1 MTAIG
6 QKARTAD
13 IAIRAVVRERQGRDT
28 AVATRRVLVSA
39 LLGALAI
46 PAAATD
52 YTATVTASSGQVVT
66 LNGDTVTVAGGG
78 GTGLHATGAG
88 AQILSSDTAVQ
99 AGGNGALADLG
110 GYIRLT
116 GGSAAGSNGVR
127 ATGAGSLIEASGTA
141 ISGTSGA
148 RAENGASVSLAN
160 LTVATQGTL
169 AVGLTTIGQGSTA
182 TGDGLGITTQGMY
195 GYGVN
200 ANAGTAVT
208 LSQTTITTA
217 GDVAYGLLAVGSG
230 GSIVAGDGT
239 TITTTGAN
247 ALGAL
252 ARGGSITLSNG
263 STTTQGT
270 SAPGLAALGAGS
282 QLSATQWQ
290 VRTTGASSGGN
301 GSYGAYAVNGGLI
314 ALDQATIATQG
325 DLAAGLFAS
334 GAGSQITAS
343 ATTVT
348 TSGSG
353 ADGVQLVG
361 GSVSLSGST
370 INAAGNGVHLGSASS
385 VSSGGNLLQVMGGR
399 IESVQGSALY
409 ADAGSSTVTL
419 GNGAQLV
426 GGNGIVLAVRQAGT
440 SVDLTADGNVSLTG
454 DIDSD
459 ADATANVHLANG
471 SVLTG
476 AATQAGLM
484 DIDASST
491 WNLTGNADVRSLA
504 LAGTLVFTAPNDNKT
519 LVVHGDL
526 AGANGTVV
534 LNTLLNEGGP
544 LASQSTDRVLVEG
557 NASGTTFLKVVGSGT
572 GALTSGEEVPAASQ
586 GISLVQ
592 VAGPSAA
599 SAFQLQGGYVAVG
612 PWRYN
617 LYAYQPGSAD
627 AAQRLVAGS
636 GNGYWDYRLQSAY
649 VSDPAVPP
657 EPEPPGT
664 PEPPITPETPPAP
677 DARPE
682 VVPQVPAYVSAP
694 AAMLAYGARQMAS
707 LHDRLGEFHQDS
719 ADGDAASEFYARV
732 DGGNY
737 TYKSNLGF
745 DQFGYG
751 FTQIDRSLQLGGTLL
766 KAQGEQDVWRA
777 GLFGS
782 TGNSSIVPDAADG
795 GSRLRM
801 NAASLGATVTYMRD
815 NGLYVD
821 GVVSRN
827 YYDAR
832 VDTDAR
838 GTDMAR
844 IKAHG
849 WSYSLESGY
858 ALLLGPGLRLEPQAQ
873 VIYQRIGL
881 NRFSD
886 ADGLDITPASSS
898 TWIGRVGANLGK
910 TFTTAS
916 GLDWTAGVR
925 LNYLRGSGGTT
936 QVDVTSRAW
945 DVDSALNSGRF
956 GDALQ
961 GGLTLTGHLAAKA
974 WIYLAGDYQT
984 RLGDAGEKGWSANVG
999 LRWQF

>member
-1 MTAIG
+1 M
-6 QKARTAD
+6 RR
-13 IAIRAVVRERQGRDT
+13 IRR
-28 AVATRRVLVSA
+28 ATRAMACRWRGPGGGASMPRLLATA
-39 LLGALAI
+39 LLGALAA
-46 PAAATD
+46 PAGATD
-52 YTATVTASSGQVVT
+52 YTSTVTAQAGQAVT
-66 LNGDTVTVAGGG
+66 LDGDTVTVAGGP
-78 GTGLHATGAG
+78 GLRATGAG
-88 AQILSSDTAVQ
+88 ARLLASDTAVQ
-99 AGGNGALADLG
+99 AGGDGALADQG

-116 GGSAAGSNGVR
+116 GGSVAGSNGLR

-141 ISGTSGA
+141 ISATSGA
-148 RAENGASVSLAN
+148 RAENGASLSLAN
-160 LTVATQGTL
+160 LSMATQGTL

-182 TGDGLGITTQGMY
+182 TGDGLAITTQGMY

-208 LSQTTITTA
+208 LSQTSIATT
-217 GDVAYGLLAVGSG
+217 GDVAYGLLALGSG
-230 GSIVAGDGT
+230 STIAAGNGS

-247 ALGAL
+247 ALGAF

-270 SAPGLAALGAGS
+270 SAPGLVVLGAGS

-301 GSYGAYAVNGGLI
+301 GAYGVDAEGGGLVQ
-314 ALDQATIATQG
+314 LDQATVATQG
-325 DLAAGLFAS
+325 DLASGLRAS
-334 GAGSQITAS
+334 GAGSRIAASDTSITTA
-343 ATTVT
+343 A
-348 TSGSG
+348 
-353 ADGVQLVG
+353 ADGIQLAD

-370 INAAGNGVHLGSASS
+370 VSAADNGVHLSATPA
-385 VSSGGNLLQVMGGR
+385 GGNTLEVMGGR
-399 IESVQGSALY
+399 IQSIGGSALY
-409 ADAGSSTVTL
+409 ADAGSSTVAL
-419 GNGAQLV
+419 GNGAQV
-426 GGNGIVLAVRQAGT
+426 TGGNGILLDVRNAGT
-440 SVDLTADGNVSLTG
+440 SVDLAADGNGSLTG
-454 DIDSD
+454 DID
-459 ADATANVHLANG
+459 ADAGAIANVRLTNG

-476 AATQAGLM
+476 AASQAGQVA
-484 DIDASST
+484 IDASST

-504 LAGTLVFTAPNDNKT
+504 LAGTLAFTTPNDNKT

-572 GALTSGEEVPAASQ
+572 GAPTSGEEVPAASQ
-586 GISLVQ
+586 GISLAQ

-649 VSDPAVPP
+649 VTDPEVPV
-657 EPEPPGT
+657 EPEAPGT
-664 PEPPITPETPPAP
+664 PEPPITPETPPPP

-732 DGGNY
+732 AGGNY

-745 DQFGYG
+745 EQFGYG
-751 FTQIDRSLQLGGTLL
+751 FTQIDRSLQVGGTLL

-801 NAASLGATVTYMRD
+801 NAASLGATVTYVRD

-886 ADGLDITPASSS
+886 ADDLDITPGSSS
-898 TWIGRVGANLGK
+898 TWVGRIGANLGK

-961 GGLTLTGHLAAKA
+961 GGLTLTGHLAARA
-974 WIYLAGDYQT
+974 WIYIAGDYQT
-984 RLGDAGEKGWSANVG
+984 RLGDAGEKGWAANVG